1 MQPRVI
7 AGFSV
12 ALLTGLVLCFAVIHS
27 FAQSATPAKPTQEE
41 FFAEVR
47 KNFQQSNFAALDAAA
62 EQARSSKERFPGA
75 EWKLFVFYQSLATPN
90 PGGSANEH
98 EWKAHLE
105 HFEKWIK
112 ASPGSQTARI
122 ALANSWV
129 EYAKLARTADR
140 DWREFDKD
148 VGGKEYQ
155 KRLKQANI
163 ALDFDTKIF
172 FVDLGKVTK
181 GEIRRDPGA
190 KLPSLCPHF
199 YYVKLAMEQGR
210 AFDDWTR
217 YNDIFARAV
226 ALEPNYYYFYQ
237 TKAFDL
243 MIQNQGVK
251 GQWEAFAEN
260 SIKTVAE
267 KASVAEGDI
276 TYYMIVSFV
285 RPRYIPVDG
294 HGEFFRDNNLW
305 GQKIWDGYKEIEAR
319 YGTSKFRLNEMALL
333 ASKAHQFAV
342 AKILFDRIGD
352 DWDERVWERRTAFEG
367 YRNVAKAKA
376 PTVATKLKSELT
388 SLKARLSSPRS
399 AYQKSQGIVIEAVVE
414 YPSTASDADSAYEV
428 DPVAFSLAI
437 SDPRK
442 RAQETTLLPQT
453 DNTQSVKLI
462 KSGGSIR
469 LTYKINFAL
478 AAGDYKVRMK
488 SVQSNELTI
497 RIGGASKR

>member
-1 MQPRVI
+1 MQPRFI
-7 AGFSV
+7 AGFV
-12 ALLTGLVLCFAVIHS
+12 VLLTALVLS
-27 FAQSATPAKPTQEE
+27 FPGNQALAQSKQTQEQ

-47 KNFQQSNFAALDAAA
+47 KSFQQGAFASLDAIAD
-62 EQARSSKERFPGA
+62 QARDSKERFPGA
-75 EWKLFVFYQSLATPN
+75 DWKLFVFYQSLSAPN
-90 PGGSANEH
+90 PGGTATDQQ
-98 EWKAHLE
+98 WKAHLDQL
-105 HFEKWIK
+105 EKWTK
-112 ASPGSQTARI
+112 EAKKSQTARI
-122 ALANSWV
+122 ALANAWV

-163 ALDFDTKIF
+163 ALDFDTKLF
-172 FVDLGKVTK
+172 FVDLGKATK
-181 GEIRRDPGA
+181 GEIRRDPGT

-226 ALEPNYYYFYQ
+226 ALEPTYYYFYQ

-260 SIKTVAE
+260 SIK
-267 KASVAEGDI
+267 SVGGVEGDI

-285 RPRYIPVDG
+285 RPRYITQDG
-294 HGEFFRDNNLW
+294 HGDFFRDNNLW
-305 GQKIWDGYKEIEAR
+305 GQKIWDGYKEIESK
-319 YGTSKFRLNEMALL
+319 YGTNKFRLNEMALL
-333 ASKAHQFAV
+333 ASKAQQHAV

-352 DWDERVWERRTAFEG
+352 DWDERVWERRAAFEG
-367 YRNVAKAKA
+367 YRNAAKAKA
-376 PTVATKLKSELT
+376 PTVASKLKSDLT
-388 SLKARLSSPRS
+388 SLKATLSSRQAS
-399 AYQKSQGIVIEAVVE
+399 YQKSQDAVIEAVIE
-414 YPSTASDADSAYEV
+414 YPSTASDADSAYEIGLA
-428 DPVAFSLAI
+428 AFSLVL

-442 RAQETTLLPQT
+442 RAQETMLLPQT
-453 DNTQSVKLI
+453 DNSEAIKLI

-478 AAGDYKVRMK
+478 AAGDYKVKMK
-488 SVQSNELTI
+488 SVSSNELTI
-497 RIGGASKR
+497 RIGGVPKR